1 MQDELLWAA
10 KWLHEATGDL
20 SYMNYLTDNAGPPGG
35 MGWQMTEFSWDVKYA
50 GVQVL
55 ASKVG
60 NADIFVFSLG
70 LDCNIRPQVVF
81 DNPINL

>member
-1 MQDELLWAA
+1 
-10 KWLHEATGDL
+10 
-20 SYMNYLTDNAGPPGG
+20 MNYLTDNAGPLGG
-35 MGWQMTEFSWDVKYA
+35 TGWQMTEFSWDVKYA

-60 NADIFVFSLG
+60 NGDIFVFSPG
-70 LDCNIRPQVVF
+70 LDCYIGPQVVF